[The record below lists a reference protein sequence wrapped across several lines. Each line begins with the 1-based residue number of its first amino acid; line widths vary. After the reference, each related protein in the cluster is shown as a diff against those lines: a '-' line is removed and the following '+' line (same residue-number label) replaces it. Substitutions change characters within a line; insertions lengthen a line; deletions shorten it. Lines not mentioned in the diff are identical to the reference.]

1 MIATLLSWE
10 RELLLHVRTD
20 PSRRRAAVEQLHGR
34 HADEVY
40 GFLRRLSGDRQLA
53 EDLLQ
58 ETFFRVYT
66 HLDRCDPEQS
76 FRGWLYEIARN
87 VAIDALRR
95 RSLEKKP
102 FEKGER
108 AEKSPSGTFDVNE
121 RTALT
126 RATLE
131 ELPLETRALLLERH
145 GLGLSLPELARS
157 HGCSTRTVTNRLRS
171 AADAFVK
178 ALVRRKEG
186 GAK

>member
-1 MIATLLSWE
+1 ME
-10 RELLLHVRTD
+10 KLHEGHR
-20 PSRRRAAVEQLHGR
+20 
-34 HADEVY
+34 DEVY
-40 GFLRRLSGDRQLA
+40 GFLRRLLGDRQLA
-53 EDLLQ
+53 EDVLQ
-58 ETFFRVYT
+58 ETFFRVYL

-76 FRGWLYEIARN
+76 FRSWLYEIARN

-95 RSLEKKP
+95 RTLEKKVP
-102 FEKGER
+102 GKAEEK
-108 AEKSPSGTFDVNE
+108 EKSPSGTFDLRE

-131 ELPLETRALLLERH
+131 ELPVETRALLLERH

-157 HGCSTRTVTNRLRS
+157 HGCSTRTVTNRLRA

-178 ALVRRKEG
+178 ALVRRREEG